1 MWHRS
6 LRFREICI
14 ATELRNHSRRQSD
27 DIPKSI
33 AESVSGTLQFV
44 EGNFLGLAEAMPE
57 DKYSFIPTVG
67 KFDGVRSFGEQVK
80 HVACAQFAF
89 FNEFEGNKP
98 PDDCEKGGHDPAKTK
113 AELIKYLKDSFDYSN
128 RVLATLTAK
137 NALDRI
143 EGRYGGPNTKLG
155 ISVIAVRRVNRRR
168 WVRGKSGWPKRYSW
182 RRLLSK
188 CTPLFLSRD
197 SYQTTRIERVDRLS
211 GAVQDYVLRS
221 LSQESGG
228 LKPRGGAT
236 IPTICRRGVR
246 VRAPRQQISPLLGR
260 CRRLSLL
267 TMMAPRPSGSSSHTT
282 RFSRC
287 WHGSCSSVNSRKSC
301 HLIFGT
307 QILHCRDRSSLPEF
321 GGFSLDSQSTDHG

>member
-1 MWHRS
+1 MS
-6 LRFREICI
+6 LLRAAAILIMCGI
-14 ATELRNHSRRQSD
+14 ALSAFGKSASPQNSATTPAAQSD

-44 EGNFLGLAEAMPE
+44 EGDFLGLAEAMPE

-89 FNEFEGNKP
+89 FNEFEGKKP

-155 ISVIAVRRVNRRR
+155 ISVIAVWHITDHYGQLVE
-168 WVRGKSGWPKRYSW
+168 YL
-182 RRLLSK
+182 RLNGIVPPNTQK
-188 CTPLFLSRD
+188 
-197 SYQTTRIERVDRLS
+197 Y
-211 GAVQDYVLRS
+211 
-221 LSQESGG
+221 G
-228 LKPRGGAT
+228 LK
-236 IPTICRRGVR
+236 VR
-246 VRAPRQQISPLLGR
+246 
-260 CRRLSLL
+260 
-267 TMMAPRPSGSSSHTT
+267 
-282 RFSRC
+282 
-287 WHGSCSSVNSRKSC
+287 
-301 HLIFGT
+301 
-307 QILHCRDRSSLPEF
+307 
-321 GGFSLDSQSTDHG
+321 